1 MRSSHLW
8 QSHFWGYS
16 EQLRIQGNAPSFN
29 LVYDYHEC
37 GICKIYKGERCFKLA
52 KYLCRLDFIMADM
65 MGVKLVRTKT
75 IADGGDRCGF
85 RYGLK

>member
-1 MRSSHLW
+1 MT
-8 QSHFWGYS
+8 
-16 EQLRIQGNAPSFN
+16 NAPSFN
-29 LVYDYHEC
+29 FGYDYYEC
-37 GICKIYKGERCFKLA
+37 GICKICNDEGCFKLA

-75 IADGGDRCGF
+75 IADGGDRCDF